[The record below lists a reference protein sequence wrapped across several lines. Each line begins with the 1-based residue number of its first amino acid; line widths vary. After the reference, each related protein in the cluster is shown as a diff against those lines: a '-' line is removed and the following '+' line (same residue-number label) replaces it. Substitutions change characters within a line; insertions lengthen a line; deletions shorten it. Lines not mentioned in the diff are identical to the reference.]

1 MKILISHTHEASG
14 QRWAE
19 EMRRHL
25 PQAHIKNWPQVEPNW
40 ADYAVGWSPAPAL
53 FESQQ
58 KLKVFFSA
66 AAGVDHL
73 LTNVNLPA
81 DLPIVR
87 LEDAGM
93 GLQMAEYCL
102 LEVGRLYHRKSDY
115 LDQQQASQWA
125 PLRSMKRREFK
136 VGIFGAGVLAKE
148 ITRGLNYFG
157 YTSAMHSRSSE
168 QSLGQF
174 LQASQV
180 LILCAP
186 LTDLTRDMFDAKTL
200 GLLPKGAYL
209 INVARGALVVDA
221 DLLTMLD
228 NEHLSGATLDVFREE
243 PLKPDHAFWQH
254 PKVRV
259 TPHVSAITLIGPSAE
274 QVAHK
279 LMAHHSG
286 INAQELPG
294 FVNRQKGY

>member
-1 MKILISHTHEASG
+1 VKILISHTHEASS

-19 EMRRHL
+19 EMLKHL
-25 PQAHIKNWPQVEPNW
+25 PTAQIKHWPQVEQNW

-58 KLKVFFSA
+58 KLKIFFSA

-73 LTNVNLPA
+73 LENALLPA

-87 LEDAGM
+87 LDDAGM

-102 LEVGRLYHRKSDY
+102 LEVGKLYHRKSDY
-115 LDQQQASQWA
+115 ENQQRAGQWA
-125 PLRSMKRREFK
+125 PLRSMKRREFN

-148 ITRGLNYFG
+148 ITKGLNFFG
-157 YTSAMHSRSSE
+157 YTCAMHSRSSE
-168 QSLGQF
+168 QSLEQF

-186 LTDLTRDMFDAKTL
+186 LTALTRDLFDAKTL
-200 GLLPKGAYL
+200 SLLPKGAYL

-221 DLLTMLD
+221 DLLTML
-228 NEHLSGATLDVFREE
+228 ESGHLSGATLDVFREE
-243 PLKPDHAFWQH
+243 PLPSTHAFWQH
-254 PKVRV
+254 PKIRI
-259 TPHVSAITLIGPSAE
+259 TPHVSAVTLIGPSAE
-274 QVAHK
+274 QVARK
-279 LMAHHSG
+279 LVQHMSG
-286 INAQELPG
+286 TRAQELAG
-294 FVNRQKGY
+294 FVNRLKGY